1 MNYPGLFETVDDDI
15 DAFSNNE
22 LFDMALNDKLTEITT
37 VCNSTKSS
45 DASLNTFNNTGYDSS
60 QVDHLNLLSLSN
72 ELAKFYN
79 GNGLPSPEYIHNSLN
94 FSFSPSPRQSI
105 VHDNINVGPAIDPG
119 VVGNGGVVPNTLDST
134 RPTIGESIG
143 HTINQSLGQS
153 LDHQMGYIDEQM
165 DPQID
170 QYVSETLEGGLV
182 PENGLSQTSNPTE
195 SNASVPTGPSDPN
208 SANGA
213 PGVDGVVEPTINPR
227 QLFSRLPQSV
237 SSPALST
244 LFGSKRYTSVPKLP
258 DQSKAQFEVND
269 KVNLKMNDVND
280 VNNWYGINMNWAID
294 ENKTRSNNSFGVN
307 YDMSDIPPLTDQMII
322 SDNNLNDL
330 GISPTIKMPL
340 PTIKQGRSQSLSS
353 PVMSHMNALLRRNSI
368 ATPDILKKKR
378 RKSNDLSALNTNLS
392 PVNHHIRSRGNSVA
406 SISKSSGTSSST
418 KDNMSISASAALNN
432 QLSPVNSSYN
442 QPHQQDGSSSGSG
455 SSSNQYPP
463 VTSFPCTECDKQ
475 FKRSEHLKR
484 HIRSVH
490 SNIRPFHCKYCE
502 KKFSRSDNLAQ
513 HLKTHYRTDANGNP
527 TIVYGNPNN
536 QRKSKK

>member
-1 MNYPGLFETVDDDI
+1 MLCYAETGVVV
-15 DAFSNNE
+15 N
-22 LFDMALNDKLTEITT
+22 
-37 VCNSTKSS
+37 
-45 DASLNTFNNTGYDSS
+45 
-60 QVDHLNLLSLSN
+60 
-72 ELAKFYN
+72 
-79 GNGLPSPEYIHNSLN
+79 
-94 FSFSPSPRQSI
+94 
-105 VHDNINVGPAIDPG
+105 GPA
-119 VVGNGGVVPNTLDST
+119 VANTLDST

-143 HTINQSLGQS
+143 HSINHTLGQS

-165 DPQID
+165 DRQID
-170 QYVSETLEGGLV
+170 QYVTESLEGGALA
-182 PENGLSQTSNPTE
+182 PENGLTQSSNT
-195 SNASVPTGPSDPN
+195 TDPSANVANGPN

-213 PGVDGVVEPTINPR
+213 PGVDNGVEPTINPR

-269 KVNLKMNDVND
+269 KVNLKMNDVN
-280 VNNWYGINMNWAID
+280 NWYGINMNWAID
-294 ENKTRSNNSFGVN
+294 ENKPKGNNSFGVN
-307 YDMSDIPPLTDQMII
+307 YDMNDIPLSDQMII

-406 SISKSSGTSSST
+406 SISKSSGASSST